1 MTDHTEV
8 PVVATGD
15 WIDAA
20 FINQYWRDNFR
31 AIFQGYQAAGSLAYA
46 LDANTIAELVKPA
59 VDGYLKMSSAG
70 APSYVPV
77 EDVGV
82 PTGVPLPFAG
92 GTVPDGY
99 LLCDGSAVNR
109 TTYARLFAVI
119 GTTWGAGDGST
130 TFNLPDGRGR
140 AFIGAGTGS
149 GLTARTLGQTLGEE
163 RHTMTEAEL
172 FPHTHPVEMRHKTS
186 NQNVDGGAVLVPNA
200 TLATYNSG
208 STGSGT
214 PFNVMQPSF
223 VGNWIIKD

>member
-1 MTDHTEV
+1 MTDYSSV

-20 FINQYWRDNFR
+20 FINQYWGDNFR
-31 AIFQGYQAAGSLAYA
+31 SIHQGYANAGSLAYA

-59 VDGYLKMSSAG
+59 VDSYLKMSGAG
-70 APSYVPV
+70 IPSYVPV

-99 LLCDGSAVNR
+99 LLCDGSAVSR

-130 TFNLPDGRGR
+130 TFALPDGRGR

-149 GLTARTLGQTLGEE
+149 GLSARTLGQTLGEE
-163 RHTMTEAEL
+163 KHTMTLGEL
-172 FPHTHPVEMRHKTS
+172 FPHAHTFTARGGV
-186 NQNVDGGAVLVPNA
+186 QNVDGGAAGA
-200 TLATYNSG
+200 TSIYDGAY
-208 STGSGT
+208 STSSVGSGT